1 MMIKKEIIERGG
13 RKRIITSQYD
23 DTGKL
28 LRVLVKSIP
37 TIPEKKKNRKEVT
50 SPFLKIWEK

>member
-1 MMIKKEIIERGG
+1 MIKKEVKLNGG
-13 RKRIITSQYD
+13 RKLIITSQYNER
-23 DTGKL
+23 GKL